1 MINEYRNILKG
12 EGFLFED
19 IDDFSLK
26 IKFSNC
32 TIKVFETLSDKLLVQ
47 KYDTKGN
54 KQLAK
59 SYKTIRGAF
68 NFMLRYID

>member
-1 MINEYRNILKG
+1 MINKYRNILKG

-47 KYDTKGN
+47 IYDTKGN
-54 KQLAK
+54 KQLAR
-59 SYKTIRGAF
+59 SYKTIRGAL